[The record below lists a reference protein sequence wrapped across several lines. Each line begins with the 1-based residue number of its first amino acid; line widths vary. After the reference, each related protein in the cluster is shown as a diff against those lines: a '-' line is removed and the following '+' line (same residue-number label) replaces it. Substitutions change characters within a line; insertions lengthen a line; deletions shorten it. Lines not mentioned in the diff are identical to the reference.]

1 MTPGQAWACQDQG
14 GQQRHAVVPGGVTDR
29 LEDGSLPSDRIS
41 QGSGAGRR
49 CGLPA
54 QGSPYRFDHR
64 DEGTG
69 YGGEQVGIT
78 GR

>member
-1 MTPGQAWACQDQG
+1 MVLYPLIGSRKDRALGDDAACL
-14 GQQRHAVVPGGVTDR
+14 HKVA
-29 LEDGSLPSDRIS
+29 L
-41 QGSGAGRR
+41 
-49 CGLPA
+49 
-54 QGSPYRFDHR
+54 YRFDHR

>member
-54 QGSPYRFDHR
+54 QGSTHPCTDS
-64 DEGTG
+64 
-69 YGGEQVGIT
+69 IT
-78 GR
+78 GMKGRAMEASR